1 MPAIVWTILIGF
13 VVGVVAK
20 FLMPGKVGGGFVL
33 TTVLGIAGSFL
44 GNWLFGVLGLGGG
57 AGFVGAVIG
66 AMLLI
71 LIARMLNK

>member
-57 AGFVGAVIG
+57 TGFVGAGIG

>member
-20 FLMPGKVGGGFVL
+20 FIIPGKVGGGFIL
-33 TTVLGIAGSFL
+33 TTVLGIAGSFV
-44 GNWLFGVLGLGGG
+44 GNWLFGMLGFGG
-57 AGFVGAVIG
+57 AGFIGAVIG

-71 LIARMLNK
+71 WVARMLNK

>member
-20 FLMPGKVGGGFVL
+20 FIIPGKVGGGFIL
-33 TTVLGIAGSFL
+33 TTVLGIAGSFV
-44 GNWLFGVLGLGGG
+44 GNWLFGMMGFGG
-57 AGFVGAVIG
+57 AGFIGAVIG

-71 LIARMLNK
+71 WVARMLNK